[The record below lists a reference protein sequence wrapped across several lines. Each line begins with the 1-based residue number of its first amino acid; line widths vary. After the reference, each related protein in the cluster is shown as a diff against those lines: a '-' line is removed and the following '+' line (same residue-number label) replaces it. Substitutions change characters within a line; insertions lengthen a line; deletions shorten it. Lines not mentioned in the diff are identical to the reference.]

1 MTTMRKLARFSLL
14 LLLGFAAAFTVRA
27 DQVVMQNGDRY
38 HGKVLSVSPTNVVLQ
53 SEVLGVVNLSRAK
66 VASLA
71 VGVAPATNGAPVVAT
86 VKTNPATDLSA
97 AVRQLQAQSN
107 LVNQVRAQFLSAAS
121 PEVNQKFDEM
131 LNDLGTGK
139 MSIADLRAQAK
150 SATEQLRELEKEGS
164 ADTGGTM
171 GMYLSILDSFLAETE
186 STATSAKTNQA
197 AVRAK
202 P

>member
-1 MTTMRKLARFSLL
+1 MVTMTQLARFSLL
-14 LLLGFAAAFTVRA
+14 FILGFAAAFGVRA
-27 DQVVMQNGDRY
+27 DQVVMHNGDRY
-38 HGKVLSVSPTNVVLQ
+38 NGKVLSVSSTNVVLQ
-53 SEVLGVVNLSRAK
+53 SEVLGVVNLSRSK

-71 VGVAPATNGAPVVAT
+71 MGVAPATNAVPVAAT
-86 VKTNPATDLSA
+86 AKTNPVTELSA
-97 AVRQLQAQSN
+97 AVRQLQTHSN
-107 LVNQVRAQFLSAAS
+107 MVNQVRAQFLSAAS
-121 PEVNQKFDEM
+121 PEVNHKFDEM

-150 SATEQLRELEKEGS
+150 SATEQLRELEKEGG
-164 ADTGGTM
+164 ADTSGTM